1 MDAED
6 LGHFGIAPQGLKTS
20 AQFSK
25 VKPAAE
31 EARKR
36 KREEF
41 SEASAI
47 PGDPVELD
55 ELFRPVTET
64 VGVNLL
70 KGMGW
75 RQGQGVGPRLSA
87 RQKARQAAANQRMF
101 GCPLPAS
108 QQDKAENEEDDG
120 DIDPKYRAFLF
131 APDDVPQFLA
141 NPKNNLFG
149 IGYSGLE
156 KPAMFGGGGHIN
168 LFEDP
173 SQPSRTSRPQPGG
186 GLAMRGKKSGRAI
199 KFTGQAFGVG
209 AYEEDDD
216 DIYARD
222 DINRYDFALDDVG
235 GAGKGGREKRKSRW
249 GDPKAGVEAVAE
261 CIEGFHISK
270 SGSAIKKKFFAAPEL
285 PKGFAPR
292 AGARKSRFDA
302 DSREQLN
309 TTNPTPAQR
318 QRALALPKEEEGGA
332 RKEPMQSDEQIRKLL
347 AAASSAPSGELG
359 SFRPFERDAEKQRRY
374 EKFVVCAR
382 NGRADAL
389 PLLQPKTMTEW
400 ERERERVE
408 FERASVLFR

>member
-108 QQDKAENEEDDG
+108 QQDKAESDEDDG
-120 DIDPKYRAFLF
+120 DIDPKYRVRAVLHQQCDTAGLSIVWFDFVLI
-131 APDDVPQFLA
+131 VPLSA
-141 NPKNNLFG
+141 CACGNLQ
-149 IGYSGLE
+149 
-156 KPAMFGGGGHIN
+156 N
-168 LFEDP
+168 
-173 SQPSRTSRPQPGG
+173 
-186 GLAMRGKKSGRAI
+186 
-199 KFTGQAFGVG
+199 
-209 AYEEDDD
+209 
-216 DIYARD
+216 
-222 DINRYDFALDDVG
+222 
-235 GAGKGGREKRKSRW
+235 
-249 GDPKAGVEAVAE
+249 
-261 CIEGFHISK
+261 
-270 SGSAIKKKFFAAPEL
+270 
-285 PKGFAPR
+285 
-292 AGARKSRFDA
+292 
-302 DSREQLN
+302 
-309 TTNPTPAQR
+309 
-318 QRALALPKEEEGGA
+318 
-332 RKEPMQSDEQIRKLL
+332 
-347 AAASSAPSGELG
+347 
-359 SFRPFERDAEKQRRY
+359 
-374 EKFVVCAR
+374 
-382 NGRADAL
+382 
-389 PLLQPKTMTEW
+389 
-400 ERERERVE
+400 
-408 FERASVLFR
+408 